1 MYIEKKLIEVIK
13 NVLEEEGDIKIT
25 DKLSD
30 HNVNS
35 IKFIELMVE
44 IEDAFGVEFDDEEL
58 LSTDYLTFESFL
70 SYILAREDKQYEI

>member
-70 SYILAREDKQYEI
+70 SYILAREDKQNEI